1 MAATALD
8 IARLVLRD
16 GAEADAPVACAGSN
30 DYDGR
35 MGARISSAF
44 VILVAST
51 FGEYITTTLITM
63 H

>member
-1 MAATALD
+1 MAATALE

-16 GAEADAPVACAGSN
+16 GAEAEPVACAGSN

-51 FGEYITTTLITM
+51 FGEYNTTILITM

>member
-16 GAEADAPVACAGSN
+16 GAEEEPVACSGSN
-30 DYDGR
+30 DYNGR
-35 MGARISSAF
+35 MGARISSIF

-51 FGEYITTTLITM
+51 FGKYNNTTLAIM